1 VPDQHIS
8 DARDFIYG
16 DVYDV
21 DQITDCKIAVDP
33 TSRARPKA
41 HCLFFYVNWS
51 PPHSDPSENTW
62 EPMRN
67 LVKLA
72 AFKTFLRSHA
82 WQAFAASDDYKA
94 FARKYPKKIPKVVHF
109 ADD

>member
-1 VPDQHIS
+1 M
-8 DARDFIYG
+8 
-16 DVYDV
+16 
-21 DQITDCKIAVDP
+21 DP

-41 HCLFFYVNWS
+41 SCLFFYVKWA
-51 PPHSDPSENTW
+51 PPHSDPSDNTW

-67 LVKLA
+67 LVKLT

-82 WQAFAASDDYKA
+82 WQAFAASDEYKE

-109 ADD
+109 SDD